1 MSSYADNTPAKIVLS
16 YSERL
21 YFEAVA
27 RRATASQHDVF
38 RSRIILLAAQNLNN
52 TVLSSVGDC

>member
-27 RRATASQHDVF
+27 R
-38 RSRIILLAAQNLNN
+38 
-52 TVLSSVGDC
+52 

>member
-1 MSSYADNTPAKIVLS
+1 MSSYADNTPAKIVMS

-27 RRATASQHDVF
+27 RNDQGNF
-38 RSRIILLAAQNLNN
+38 
-52 TVLSSVGDC
+52 